1 MGTIWCVVRSSSA
14 AVVLRLVITV
24 TVKPADENAQHKN
37 LRVWDVATATEVAG
51 FTAKS
56 IDGW

>member
-1 MGTIWCVVRSSSA
+1 MRSPSP
-14 AVVLRLVITV
+14 AVVLRWSITV

-37 LRVWDVATATEVAG
+37 LRVWEVATATEVAG

>member
-1 MGTIWCVVRSSSA
+1 MVRRTLFSG
-14 AVVLRLVITV
+14 AVVLRLAITI

-37 LRVWDVATATEVAG
+37 LRVWEVATATEVAG